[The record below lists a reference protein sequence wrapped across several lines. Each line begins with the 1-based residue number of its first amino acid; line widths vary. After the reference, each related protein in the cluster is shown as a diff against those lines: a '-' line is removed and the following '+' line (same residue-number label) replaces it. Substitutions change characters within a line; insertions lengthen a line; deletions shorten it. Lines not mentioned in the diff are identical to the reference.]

1 MTDATRAYVMP
12 VERSV
17 DLDSEWDWKYAG
29 VLAARPMILIRLL
42 NIGMRGATLLL
53 KFVLLFSLARLLEP
67 SQVGLYGLF
76 AAVALFLAGVAG
88 LGYSMYATREIAA
101 ADVDRRTA
109 IIRDQAVF
117 CVLAYVLV
125 LPLSLL
131 LFFSETLPWT
141 LAGWFF
147 ALMVLE
153 HVGVEVERI
162 LVAASRQMA
171 ASVVLFLRSGSW
183 VLVAV
188 PLMWTNPALRR
199 LDTVLAAWGVG
210 ATVACAVGLIGIAR
224 IGTWDIFRAINWS
237 WMKGGLRIGLPL
249 LGGTLALK
257 SLTTLDRI
265 WVGVVGGLEVLG
277 PSSCLS
283 ASPMS

>member
-1 MTDATRAYVMP
+1 
-12 VERSV
+12 
-17 DLDSEWDWKYAG
+17 
-29 VLAARPMILIRLL
+29 MILIRLL

-131 LFFSETLPWT
+131 LFFSETLP
-141 LAGWFF
+141 
-147 ALMVLE
+147 
-153 HVGVEVERI
+153 
-162 LVAASRQMA
+162 
-171 ASVVLFLRSGSW
+171 
-183 VLVAV
+183 
-188 PLMWTNPALRR
+188 
-199 LDTVLAAWGVG
+199 D
-210 ATVACAVGLIGIAR
+210 
-224 IGTWDIFRAINWS
+224 
-237 WMKGGLRIGLPL
+237 
-249 LGGTLALK
+249 
-257 SLTTLDRI
+257 
-265 WVGVVGGLEVLG
+265 VGGMVF
-277 PSSCLS
+277 CLNG
-283 ASPMS
+283 A